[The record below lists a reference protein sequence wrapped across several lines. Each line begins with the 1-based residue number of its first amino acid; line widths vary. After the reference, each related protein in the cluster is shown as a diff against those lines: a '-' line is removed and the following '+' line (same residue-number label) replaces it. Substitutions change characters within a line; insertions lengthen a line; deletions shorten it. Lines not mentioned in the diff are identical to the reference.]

1 MKYLVKIFVV
11 TLLFINCTYASAEQK
26 IATIDMKYIL
36 NNSKAG
42 KGAQDFLLKSFKDNQ
57 NQFKDKE
64 KALKEEENDL
74 LKKRNILSKEDYTKK
89 ANELRKQ
96 VIDYQSNR
104 QSSLDKI
111 AQQRSESKNKLMKEI
126 SPILDAY
133 MKENSISLVFDK
145 KDMLG
150 GKPELDVT
158 DIIIERL
165 NKKLP
170 SLNLK

>member
-1 MKYLVKIFVV
+1 MKYIVKSFVV
-11 TLLFINCTYASAEQK
+11 TFLLLISTHTFAETK
-26 IATIDMKYIL
+26 IVVVDLKYVL